1 MIYWYAKPGTPG
13 PQPVDRQSLMPM
25 DLGIRENISELIEG
39 ETLTFETTAGT
50 AASQRLANCSGA
62 RHLVWK
68 NASPGDKIRIHF
80 DAPASGRYQIMVNLC
95 MSPDY
100 GKYRFLVND
109 QESGQVVDAWSVR
122 LFWVQQVLGSF
133 HLKQGDNILEV
144 RLLEPNSQAKT
155 GNLLGLDYILL
166 TREY

>member
-1 MIYWYAKPGTPG
+1 
-13 PQPVDRQSLMPM
+13 MPM

-109 QESGQVVDAWSVR
+109 QESGQVVDAWSAR
-122 LFWVQQVLGSF
+122 LFWVQQVLGRF
-133 HLKQGDNILEV
+133 QLKQGDNILEIS
-144 RLLEPNSQAKT
+144 LLEPNPLAKT